1 MTGAQIMNDGKISVR
16 YAKALLSSASDQGKL
31 DQVRNDME
39 AVLQIL
45 REVPELKH
53 LLHSPVIEPSKKEAI
68 LVEVF
73 KGKVDSLTLS
83 FFRMI
88 VKNKREEFL
97 PSMARMYLE
106 FFKEE
111 KGIKSVTVTTAVPI
125 DQEIRSSLVKL
136 IEDAYRAIIELGENV
151 DKKLIGGFILKI
163 EDVQLDASVAGQLKR
178 IKQELLST
186 PLVKTDKK

>member
-1 MTGAQIMNDGKISVR
+1 MNDGKISVR